1 MREKTNIKSTAIV
14 YSVHSSVHPHVRWLA
29 EHLHMEM
36 MMSMRYVCVQDYAAG
51 VAVTDDGSK

>member
-1 MREKTNIKSTAIV
+1 MREKTNIKSTSIV
-14 YSVHSSVHPHVRWLA
+14 YSANSSFHPHVRLLA
-29 EHLHMEM
+29 EHLNIEM